1 MGSGVNHRGLQRAL
15 FRMQLDPGFAA
26 RLRARERDAEVS
38 TRLGPLELEWLR
50 AADPAALSA
59 DREGRRRAQL
69 LRNVAGEFALCTAV
83 ARAPDWLDAFT
94 ASPHFHRAIARDESL
109 PLAFAAYACE
119 RALHEPPTFASLV
132 ALESALV
139 HARRAPDL
147 GVDVPRG
154 IVALAPNASLL
165 ELAEGTFAWAAALRE
180 ALDLHAPLPPV
191 PPPVERT
198 APCRALATR
207 EREHVLIHA
216 GPAPSPF
223 ALRDARAERLEPSV
237 AAFLR
242 ACASGA
248 DANARADFCRERA
261 IDPADLEA
269 VIADFAADGILIA
282 GGD

>member
-1 MGSGVNHRGLQRAL
+1 MNHRGLQRAL

-26 RLRARERDAEVS
+26 RLRARDGEAEAS

-69 LRNVAGEFALCTAV
+69 LRNVAGEFALCTTA
-83 ARAPDWLDAFT
+83 ARQPDWVERFT
-94 ASPHFHRAIARDESL
+94 TSSHFHRAIGEDTSL
-109 PLAFAAYACE
+109 PLAFAAYARE
-119 RALHEPPTFASLV
+119 RALHEPPAFASLV
-132 ALESALV
+132 ELEAALA
-139 HARRAPDL
+139 HARRAADRS
-147 GVDVPRG
+147 VDVARG
-154 IVALAPNASLL
+154 VVVLAPSASLL

-180 ALDLHAPLPPV
+180 ALDLGAPLPASG
-191 PPPVERT
+191 
-198 APCRALATR
+198 APG

-223 ALRDARAERLEPSV
+223 ALRDARAERLEPDV

-242 ACASGA
+242 VCASGA
-248 DANARADFCRERA
+248 DASTRAEFCRERA
-261 IDPADLEA
+261 IDPAELDA